1 MVRLWTNL
9 CQPCFFHIKSFLTYK
24 CTTYA
29 YTPPYSCSAPL
40 LVPLGYTV
48 IFDCQNNSFSNV
60 IYQVRQLSVMLSS
73 EIVWYLFAYM
83 NSLLDSFTYPFGIQI
98 PRLQQLWREVHMTP
112 LQSMALLVLW
122 LPIRLCHR
130 SKHQTSLRQI
140 LFAPPGNTPELDQSD
155 SHIQHLDRVC
165 NPLNC
170 LLS

>member
-9 CQPCFFHIKSFLTYK
+9 CQPCFFHMKSFLTYK

-83 NSLLDSFTYPFGIQI
+83 NSLLDSFTYPFGIQWGMFVDTLPYKYYGHVFIMQPNRYVAVWKAVVAKRFSIELVSI
-98 PRLQQLWREVHMTP
+98 PVCVSGP
-112 LQSMALLVLW
+112 AL
-122 LPIRLCHR
+122 
-130 SKHQTSLRQI
+130 SQ
-140 LFAPPGNTPELDQSD
+140 
-155 SHIQHLDRVC
+155 
-165 NPLNC
+165 
-170 LLS
+170 